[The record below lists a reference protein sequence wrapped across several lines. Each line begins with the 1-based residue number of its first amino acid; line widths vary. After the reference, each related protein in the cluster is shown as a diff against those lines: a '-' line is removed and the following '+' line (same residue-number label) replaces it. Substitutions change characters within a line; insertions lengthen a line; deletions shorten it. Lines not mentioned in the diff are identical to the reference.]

1 MIPIVIVLAYS
12 FKFKM
17 GWVLQNIF
25 SIQKGEIYAHAQ
37 VEPYLALSG
46 LIIVLW
52 IGSFYVVGLYRLFT
66 GVMPEVNEFIKVV
79 KGVSIGTLEV
89 VLVSFLFRSIPDSRT
104 VLLYAWG
111 LGICFLFLGRYFIFR
126 LQLFLLSK
134 GIGARST
141 IIIGSGDLGQDIAER
156 ILQLPTLGLHYLGT
170 VDDAPPVQYH
180 YHLKDRFKWLGTLDS
195 FTTCVDP
202 EKVSIVFVTRALSAP
217 FSLRDLITYCE
228 QHGIE
233 CRVLSELSFQNSG
246 QLSLEDFD
254 GLAYI
259 VRKRFH
265 FHAFDLGLKRV
276 LDIITGLFIGV
287 LSLPV
292 CLLAMLWIKI
302 VSPGPVLFSQDRVGQ
317 DGKVFTLLKF
327 RTMIPNAEALT
338 GPVFVDE
345 EGDSRC
351 IPGGKFIRRFS
362 IDEFPQ
368 LWNVLKGDMSMVGPR
383 PERAFFVETYIKTIP
398 DFNYRHLLKPG
409 ITGWAQVNGRSVLTR
424 RPEHK
429 IKYDLY
435 YIKNWTLLLDIKILF
450 KTVFFV
456 LLGIEAC

>member
-1 MIPIVIVLAYS
+1 M
-12 FKFKM
+12 
-17 GWVLQNIF
+17 
-25 SIQKGEIYAHAQ
+25 
-37 VEPYLALSG
+37 
-46 LIIVLW
+46 
-52 IGSFYVVGLYRLFT
+52 
-66 GVMPEVNEFIKVV
+66 
-79 KGVSIGTLEV
+79 
-89 VLVSFLFRSIPDSRT
+89 
-104 VLLYAWG
+104 
-111 LGICFLFLGRYFIFR
+111 
-126 LQLFLLSK
+126 
-134 GIGARST
+134 
-141 IIIGSGDLGQDIAER
+141 
-156 ILQLPTLGLHYLGT
+156 
-170 VDDAPPVQYH
+170 
-180 YHLKDRFKWLGTLDS
+180 
-195 FTTCVDP
+195 
-202 EKVSIVFVTRALSAP
+202 
-217 FSLRDLITYCE
+217 
-228 QHGIE
+228 
-233 CRVLSELSFQNSG
+233 
-246 QLSLEDFD
+246 
-254 GLAYI
+254 
-259 VRKRFH
+259 
-265 FHAFDLGLKRV
+265 
-276 LDIITGLFIGV
+276 
-287 LSLPV
+287 
-292 CLLAMLWIKI
+292 
-302 VSPGPVLFSQDRVGQ
+302 SPGPVLFSQDRVGQ